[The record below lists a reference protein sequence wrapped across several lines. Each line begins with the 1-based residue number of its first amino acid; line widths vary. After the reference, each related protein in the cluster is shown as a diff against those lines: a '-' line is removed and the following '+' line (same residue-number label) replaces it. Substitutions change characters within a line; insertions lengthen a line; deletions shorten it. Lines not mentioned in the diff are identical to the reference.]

1 MSKSTA
7 DFDKSLIT
15 NFLHFSYRIANFIR
29 SAVFFTDLTYFVKRP
44 HFAQIADW

>member
-15 NFLHFSYRIANFIR
+15 NFLHFSYRIANFIQ
-29 SAVFFTDLTYFVKRP
+29 SAVIFTYLTYFVKRP
-44 HFAQIADW
+44 HFARIVDW